1 MKSFS
6 PWPLRTCLT
15 GIAGLTLAGSAL
27 IVVPPT
33 PAAPG
38 TAQDAAQRATL
49 TTQDDDRGSGRLR
62 QRIPSHRLSYRGSG
76 RVNPDAQRP
85 IPQTRA
91 IPMAYR
97 GSGRVTPLIP
107 GQA

>member
-1 MKSFS
+1 MKSLS

-27 IVVPPT
+27 LGATPT
-33 PAAPG
+33 PTAPG
-38 TAQDAAQRATL
+38 TAQDVAQRPTL
-49 TTQDDDRGSGRLR
+49 TAQDDDRGSGRLQ
-62 QRIPSHRLSYRGSG
+62 QRTPGHRISYRGSG
-76 RVNPDAQRP
+76 RVNPDSQRP

-91 IPMAYR
+91 TPMAYR

-107 GQA
+107 GRA